1 MPRPGPDR
9 SGWSPELAAKAT
21 SWAQH
26 LADTGTLAHSVL
38 TQGVP
43 AGWHALGE
51 NVGYAGVGRSV
62 HSGFLN
68 SPEHRQNMLNPKW
81 RVMGIGAVHASGYG
95 LGGRGLRNLS
105 RRQGQSVSGSRRGG
119 RSPCR

>member
-1 MPRPGPDR
+1 MASCN
-9 SGWSPELAAKAT
+9 SGTDFFTDAYLVNQSRGSVGAPTLRWSPELAAKAT
-21 SWAQH
+21 AWAQH
-26 LADTGTLAHSVL
+26 LADTGELAHSVL

-51 NVGYAGVGRSV
+51 NVGLRRVGRDV

-81 RVMGIGAVHASGYG
+81 RVMGIGAVRA
-95 LGGRGLRNLS
+95 GG
-105 RRQGQSVSGSRRGG
+105 SVWVVEVYEY
-119 RSPCR
+119 